1 MIKERRE
8 GRFTVIQRERY
19 MQQIRDF
26 MDKPVIKIITG
37 MRRSGKSALLELTR
51 QELLGRGIDRK
62 NIISINFESLRYA
75 ALKDY
80 KALYAEISAKA
91 EQVSGRVYI
100 LLDEI
105 QEVGSWEQVVNSFR
119 VDFDCDIYV
128 TGSNARLLSGELA
141 TLLAGRYVEIRV
153 YPLDFKEYLDF
164 AATNEEEASLSKQE
178 QFANFLRFGGLPG
191 IHQMKWEET
200 RIMQYLHD
208 IYNSVLLKDV
218 IARNKIRDTALLESI
233 VLYLMDNIGNTFSAK
248 TISDFL
254 KSQGRK
260 LSTETV
266 YNYLKAL
273 KSAFLIH
280 KAVRFDIKGKRVLE
294 TQEKY
299 YLSDLGLR
307 HAVMGY
313 RDNDIAGLLE
323 NTVYLELLRRGY
335 SVKIGKQDV
344 AEVDFV
350 ADKADDR
357 LYIQVCYVLT
367 PENTDREFAPLEAVS
382 DNYEKLV
389 LSTDTLLRI
398 NRGGIKQKNIV
409 DFFMNN

>member
-1 MIKERRE
+1 MI
-8 GRFTVIQRERY
+8 VRERY
-19 MQQIRDF
+19 MRQIRDF
-26 MDKPVIKIITG
+26 MDKPVVKIITG
-37 MRRSGKSALLELTR
+37 MRRCGKSALLELTR
-51 QELLGRGIDRK
+51 QELLSRGIGTQ
-62 NIISINFESLRYA
+62 NIISINFESLRYE
-75 ALKDY
+75 ALKNFR
-80 KALYAEISAKA
+80 ALYAEISSRAEKA
-91 EQVSGRVYI
+91 DGKLYV

-105 QEVGSWEQVVNSFR
+105 QEVNGWEQVINSLR

-128 TGSNARLLSGELA
+128 TGSNAKLLSGELA

-153 YPLDFKEYLDF
+153 YPLDFQEYLDF
-164 AATNEEEASLSKQE
+164 AATNAEEAQLPRQE

-191 IHQMKWEET
+191 IHQMKWDEE

-273 KSAFLIH
+273 ESAFLIH
-280 KAVRFDIKGKRVLE
+280 KVVRFDIKGRRILE

-313 RDNDIAGLLE
+313 RDNDIAGVLE
-323 NTVYLELLRRGY
+323 NTVYLELLRRGWT
-335 SVKIGKQDV
+335 VNIGKQDV

-350 ADKADDR
+350 ANRTDER

-367 PENTDREFAPLEAVS
+367 PENTEREFAPLEAIS

-389 LSTDTLLRI
+389 LSTDNLLRI
-398 NRGGIKQKNIV
+398 NRGGIRQKNIV
-409 DFFMNN
+409 DFLLNT

>member
-1 MIKERRE
+1 MI
-8 GRFTVIQRERY
+8 VRERY
-19 MQQIRDF
+19 MQPVRDF
-26 MDKPVIKIITG
+26 MDKPVVKIITG
-37 MRRSGKSALLELTR
+37 MRRSGKSGLLELTR
-51 QELLGRGIDRK
+51 QELLARSVNGQ
-62 NIISINFESLRYA
+62 NIIFINFESLRYE
-75 ALKDY
+75 ALRNY
-80 KALYAEISAKA
+80 QTLYAEIADRAKQA
-91 EQVSGRVYI
+91 QGRLYI

-105 QEVGSWEQVVNSFR
+105 QEVDGWERVVNSLR
-119 VDFDCDIYV
+119 VDFDCDLYV

-164 AATNEEEASLSKQE
+164 AAGNEVEAKLTRQE
-178 QFANFLRFGGLPG
+178 QFSHFVHFGGLPG
-191 IHQMKWEET
+191 IHQIKWEES
-200 RIMQYLHD
+200 RIMQYLND

-218 IARNKIRDTALLESI
+218 VARHKIRDTELLERI
-233 VLYLMDNIGNTFSAK
+233 VFYLMDNIGNTFSAK

-273 KSAFLIH
+273 ESAFLIH
-280 KAVRFDIKGKRVLE
+280 KAVRFDIKGKRILE

-299 YLSDLGLR
+299 YLADIGLR

-313 RDNDIAGLLE
+313 RDNDIAGVLE
-323 NTVYLELLRRGY
+323 NIVFMELLRRGF
-335 SVKIGKQDV
+335 SVKIGKQDA

-350 ADKADDR
+350 ADRSDKR
-357 LYIQVCYVLT
+357 LYIQVCYILT
-367 PENTDREFAPLEAVS
+367 PENIDREFAPLEAIA

-389 LSTDTLLRI
+389 LSADTLLRI
-398 NRGGIKQKNIV
+398 NRSGIRQQNIME
-409 DFFMNN
+409 FLLEG

>member
-1 MIKERRE
+1 MI
-8 GRFTVIQRERY
+8 VRERY
-19 MQQIRDF
+19 MRQIRDF
-26 MDKPVIKIITG
+26 MDKPVVKIITG
-37 MRRSGKSALLELTR
+37 MRRCGKSALLELTR
-51 QELLGRGIDRK
+51 QELLSRGIGTQ
-62 NIISINFESLRYA
+62 NIISINFESLRYE
-75 ALKDY
+75 ALKDFQ
-80 KALYAEISAKA
+80 ALYAEISSRAEKA
-91 EQVSGRVYI
+91 DGKLYV

-105 QEVGSWEQVVNSFR
+105 QEVNGWEQVINSLR

-128 TGSNARLLSGELA
+128 TGSNAKLLSGELA

-153 YPLDFKEYLDF
+153 YPLDFQEYLDF
-164 AATNEEEASLSKQE
+164 AATNAEEAQLPRQE

-191 IHQMKWEET
+191 IHQMKWDEE

-273 KSAFLIH
+273 ESAFLIH
-280 KAVRFDIKGKRVLE
+280 KVVRFDIKGRRILE

-313 RDNDIAGLLE
+313 RDNDIAGVLE
-323 NTVYLELLRRGY
+323 NTVYLELLRRGWT
-335 SVKIGKQDV
+335 VNIGKQDV

-350 ADKADDR
+350 ASRTDER

-367 PENTDREFAPLEAVS
+367 PENTEREFAPLEAIS

-389 LSTDTLLRI
+389 LSTDNLLRI
-398 NRGGIKQKNIV
+398 NRGGIRQKNIV
-409 DFFMNN
+409 DFLLNT

>member
-1 MIKERRE
+1 MI
-8 GRFTVIQRERY
+8 VRERY
-19 MQQIRDF
+19 MRQIRDF
-26 MDKPVIKIITG
+26 MDKPVVKIITG
-37 MRRSGKSALLELTR
+37 MRRCGKSALLELTR
-51 QELLGRGIDRK
+51 QELLSRGIGTQ
-62 NIISINFESLRYA
+62 NIISINFESLRYE
-75 ALKDY
+75 ALKNFR
-80 KALYAEISAKA
+80 ALYAEISSRAEKA
-91 EQVSGRVYI
+91 DGKLYV

-105 QEVGSWEQVVNSFR
+105 QEVNGWEQVINSLR

-128 TGSNARLLSGELA
+128 TGSNAKLLSGELA

-153 YPLDFKEYLDF
+153 YPLDFQEYLDF
-164 AATNEEEASLSKQE
+164 AATNAEEAQLPRQE

-191 IHQMKWEET
+191 IHQMKWDEE

-254 KSQGRK
+254 KGQGRK

-273 KSAFLIH
+273 ESAFLIH
-280 KAVRFDIKGKRVLE
+280 KVVRFDIKGRRILE

-313 RDNDIAGLLE
+313 RDNDIAGVLE
-323 NTVYLELLRRGY
+323 NTVYLELLRRGWT
-335 SVKIGKQDV
+335 VNIGKQDV

-350 ADKADDR
+350 ASRTDER

-367 PENTDREFAPLEAVS
+367 PENTEREFAPLEAIS

-389 LSTDTLLRI
+389 LSTDNLLRI
-398 NRGGIKQKNIV
+398 NRGGIRQKNIV
-409 DFFMNN
+409 DFLLNT

>member
-1 MIKERRE
+1 MI
-8 GRFTVIQRERY
+8 VRERY
-19 MQQIRDF
+19 MRIIRDF
-26 MDKPVIKIITG
+26 IDKPVVKVITG

-51 QELLGRGIDRK
+51 GELISRGVDK
-62 NIISINFESLRYA
+62 NNIIFMNFESLRYE

-80 KALYAEISAKA
+80 KALYAEVMRRA
-91 EQVSGRVYI
+91 EMAEGRVYI

-105 QEVGSWEQVVNSFR
+105 QEVGAWEQVINSFR
-119 VDFDCDIYV
+119 VDLDCDIYV
-128 TGSNARLLSGELA
+128 TGSNAKLLSGELA

-153 YPLDFKEYLDF
+153 YPLDFHEFLDF
-164 AATNEEEASLSKQE
+164 AAQNEDEAKLSRSE
-178 QFANFLRFGGLPG
+178 QFADFLRFGGLPG
-191 IHQMKWEET
+191 IHLMKWDEERLT
-200 RIMQYLHD
+200 QYLHD

-233 VLYLMDNIGNTFSAK
+233 ILYLMDNVGNTFSSK

-273 KSAFLIH
+273 ENAFLIH
-280 KAVRFDIKGKRVLE
+280 KAVRFDIKGKRLLE

-313 RDNDIAGLLE
+313 RDNDIAGILE

-335 SVKIGKQDV
+335 TVRIGKQGV
-344 AEVDFV
+344 FSA
-350 ADKADDR
+350 
-357 LYIQVCYVLT
+357 
-367 PENTDREFAPLEAVS
+367 
-382 DNYEKLV
+382 
-389 LSTDTLLRI
+389 LL
-398 NRGGIKQKNIV
+398 
-409 DFFMNN
+409 

>member
-1 MIKERRE
+1 MI
-8 GRFTVIQRERY
+8 VRERY
-19 MQQIRDF
+19 MQPVRDF
-26 MDKPVIKIITG
+26 MDKPVVKIITG
-37 MRRSGKSALLELTR
+37 MRRSGKSGLLELTR
-51 QELLGRGIDRK
+51 QELLARSVNGQ
-62 NIISINFESLRYA
+62 NIIFINFESLRYE
-75 ALKDY
+75 ALRNY
-80 KALYAEISAKA
+80 QALYAEIADRA
-91 EQVSGRVYI
+91 EQTKGRLYI

-105 QEVGSWEQVVNSFR
+105 QEVDGWERVVNSLR
-119 VDFDCDIYV
+119 VDFDCDLYV

-164 AATNEEEASLSKQE
+164 AAGNEVEAKLTRQE
-178 QFANFLRFGGLPG
+178 QFSHFVHFGGLPG
-191 IHQMKWEET
+191 IHQIKWEES
-200 RIMQYLHD
+200 RIMQYLND

-218 IARNKIRDTALLESI
+218 VARHKIRDTELLERI
-233 VLYLMDNIGNTFSAK
+233 VFYLMDNIGNTFSAK

-273 KSAFLIH
+273 ESAFLIH
-280 KAVRFDIKGKRVLE
+280 KAARFDIKGKRILE

-299 YLSDLGLR
+299 YLADIGLR

-313 RDNDIAGLLE
+313 RDNDIAGVLE
-323 NTVYLELLRRGY
+323 NIVFMELLRRGF
-335 SVKIGKQDV
+335 SVKIGKQDT

-350 ADKADDR
+350 ADRSDER
-357 LYIQVCYVLT
+357 LYIQVCYILT
-367 PENTDREFAPLEAVS
+367 PENIDREFAPLEAIA

-389 LSTDTLLRI
+389 LSADTLLRV
-398 NRGGIKQKNIV
+398 NRSGIRQQNIME
-409 DFFMNN
+409 FLLER